1 MGTHNSGVFF
11 HFLFY
16 IGVVKVSVAQQSD
29 SAIHIHVSILWSPQ
43 SFSNNNKSLALV
55 NEGLAF
61 CLRLTQP
68 HSAL

>member
-1 MGTHNSGVFF
+1 MGTHNSGFF
-11 HFLFY
+11 HFSFY
-16 IGVVKVSVAQQSD
+16 IGVVKVSEAQQSD
-29 SAIHIHVSILWSPQ
+29 SAVHIHVSILWYPQ
-43 SFSNNNKSLALV
+43 SFSNNNNKSLALV